1 MYFATIQIHVSRFSQ
16 LWGPFFH
23 INHIHKAYFPTALV
37 VNIDFML
44 NWHIVVA
51 YK

>member
-1 MYFATIQIHVSRFSQ
+1 MYFVTIQIHVSQFSQ
-16 LWGPFFH
+16 LWGPFFFH

-37 VNIDFML
+37 VDIDFML
-44 NWHIVVA
+44 NWHIVA